1 MPAAEWSCGS
11 GVAKELA
18 LEAAQVR
25 VTVLERRLARAEE
38 EREHFHAKAKEYKAK
53 MMGKA
58 VEQQQQQ
65 KKVGIRLPDV
75 CGRFRECLMLA
86 S

>member
-1 MPAAEWSCGS
+1 MPSAEWSCGS

-38 EREHFHAKAKEYKAK
+38 EREHFHAKAREYKAR
-53 MMGKA
+53 MVA
-58 VEQQQQQ
+58 EAQQQQ
-65 KKVGIRLPDV
+65 KQQQAQVGRQDPSKISP
-75 CGRFRECLMLA
+75 
-86 S
+86 